1 MKESKRREMRLG
13 RKDGRK
19 EGTAVQ
25 GYESYHLNS
34 GFEHKTEG

>member
-1 MKESKRREMRLG
+1 MKESKRREMRFG

-25 GYESYHLNS
+25 GHVGYHLNS